1 MFVIV
6 AFLHGLLALSL
17 YMAFAWIMSTLREHV
32 KLELVIDNGRPWV
45 HSGLDQLPA
54 NVIQLVSA
62 NEALTALHH
71 YLSQQSV
78 SIFSYAVG
86 AGILWIISLHLS
98 SRKARRARIVKC
110 LAEQEPTHHIPAPP
124 SSTRQANDPK
134 IHNLPETPVR
144 HGATPNSIGAD
155 SSPSAIGRNVND
167 RTGRLSTPEYQ
178 TPFNPK
184 RNFSGLAQTASVSYA
199 TLQRNG
205 VLSPDGTPTK
215 KYSPDSRKGNGQEI
229 SQVYDSPTRTW
240 GNMKSSISRAKGIER
255 QAGGL
260 EMRWVQDRDGGRVQQ
275 FSAAEEK
282 WKVP

>member
-1 MFVIV
+1 MFTIV
-6 AFLHGLLALSL
+6 TFLQGLLASIMC
-17 YMAFAWIMSTLREHV
+17 MAFTWTMSTLRGYA
-32 KLELVIDNGRPWV
+32 KLELVIDDGRPWV
-45 HSGLDQLPA
+45 QSGLDQLP
-54 NVIQLVSA
+54 VSIIQLVST
-62 NEALTALHH
+62 NEALAALYH
-71 YLSQQSV
+71 YLCQQPVSMFLYAIGA
-78 SIFSYAVG
+78 SIF
-86 AGILWIISLHLS
+86 WIISSHLS
-98 SRKARRARIVKC
+98 SWKVRRARIVQR
-110 LAEQEPTHHIPAPP
+110 LTQQGPTHHVPAPP

-134 IHNLPETPVR
+134 ISNPLETPVR
-144 HGATPNSIGAD
+144 HGATPNSVDAD
-155 SSPSAIGRNVND
+155 SSPSAIGKNVND
-167 RTGRLSTPEYQ
+167 RTGRLSTPGYQ

-184 RNFSGLAQTASVSYA
+184 RNFSGFVQTASVSYD

-255 QAGGL
+255 QAGL

>member
-1 MFVIV
+1 MSTIV
-6 AFLHGLLALSL
+6 TSVQNSLAL
-17 YMAFAWIMSTLREHV
+17 IMCMTFVWVMLTLRKPV

-45 HSGLDQLPA
+45 RSGLDQLPA
-54 NVIQLVSA
+54 SITQLVSA
-62 NEALTALHH
+62 NEALAALYH
-71 YLSQQSV
+71 YFCQKPTFMFL
-78 SIFSYAVG
+78 YAIG
-86 AGILWIISLHLS
+86 ASILWIISSHLS
-98 SRKARRARIVKC
+98 SRKARRARIVQR
-110 LAEQEPTHHIPAPP
+110 LTEQGPTHHIPAPP

-205 VLSPDGTPTK
+205 VLNPDGTPTK
-215 KYSPDSRKGNGQEI
+215 KYSPDSRKGNSQEI

-240 GNMKSSISRAKGIER
+240 GNMKSSASGAEGIEC

-260 EMRWVQDRDGGRVQQ
+260 EMRWVQDRDGGPVQQ
-275 FSAAEEK
+275 FSAAKEK
-282 WKVP
+282 